1 MNKQTIEA
9 NLPALA
15 PVVQV
20 RWEFLADRIV
30 QLLIFGIYEQF
41 LDFLY
46 LYSISRFWDL
56 FAISRF
62 WDLFAISIILTNFAI
77 MESLT
82 L

>member
-41 LDFLY
+41 LDFSY
-46 LYSISRFWDL
+46 LYSISRFLDLCPTPRFLDL
-56 FAISRF
+56 FV
-62 WDLFAISIILTNFAI
+62 
-77 MESLT
+77 
-82 L
+82 